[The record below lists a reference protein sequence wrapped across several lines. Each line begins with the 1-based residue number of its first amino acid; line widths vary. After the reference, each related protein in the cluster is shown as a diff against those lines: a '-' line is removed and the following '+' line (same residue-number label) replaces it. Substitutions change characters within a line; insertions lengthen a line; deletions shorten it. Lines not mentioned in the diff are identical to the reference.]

1 MAHRIFS
8 GAGFGRAGM
17 RTHASNL
24 VRTLPAIAV
33 DVMAPDLDTSA
44 HEMAGLI
51 AVYHFAFAICQLPIG
66 AALDRFS
73 IRTASLALFG
83 GTVAGSMLAALL
95 SGPLSVLIAQRYR
108 TLLRRANAGLLR
120 RHLPDR
126 ARCVDVCTSADLR
139 DDPSKG
145 RGRGYRQGSLGD
157 QSRVLCRDC
166 HDAILNRSHRRTT
179 GIDGHVAFHGR
190 GAVLV
195 NTLAFLLLTPA
206 KR

>member
-44 HEMAGLI
+44 HEVAGLI

-66 AALDRFS
+66 AALDRLS

-83 GTVAGSMLAALL
+83 GTVAGSMLAALS
-95 SGPLSVLIAQRYR
+95 SGPLSFLIAQRYR
-108 TLLRRANAGLLR
+108 TLLHRANAGLLR

-139 DDPSKG
+139 DDPSNG
-145 RGRGYRQGSLGD
+145 RGRGYGKAVSAINLAFFVGTAMMQSLTDPIAG
-157 QSRVLCRDC
+157 
-166 HDAILNRSHRRTT
+166 RR
-179 GIDGHVAFHGR
+179 GLMAMLLFMG
-190 GAVLV
+190 GAVPV
-195 NTLAFLLLTPA
+195 NTLAFLLLTSA